1 MIYTGKKSVA
11 EVKRLLFVAAL
22 VCMHLLSYA
31 HTGQN
36 ESEYPA
42 LIPMPRSV
50 QWSGESFDLSR
61 CKGIVV
67 KGDLKKETAYLQNEL
82 KQAEITLPV
91 LQKASSPAGII
102 ILEVTA
108 AVPGANKE
116 AYQLTVNKNNIL
128 LRANT
133 AHGIFNGIQT
143 MLQLTANKQSV
154 QGCDIRDHPAYQWR
168 GYMVDVGRNFQ
179 SVQQLKQQIDVMA
192 RYKLNIFHFHVTE
205 DIAWRLQI
213 KQYPLLTAPEVM
225 ERNKGKFYSI
235 AEMKELIAY
244 CRDRHITLVP
254 EIDVPG
260 HSKAFTRA
268 MGVDMQS
275 EEGTVIV
282 KNIFEE
288 ICTTYDIPYLHIG
301 ADEVKI
307 TNPLFIPA
315 ITDIIKR
322 HNKQVVAWAPGGN
335 YDDTIIR
342 QLWKDEG
349 DKELTHHNIR
359 YIDSKFLYISDF
371 DPLNAVV
378 TIFNRQLGGK
388 QQGDAGLLGAEFCL
402 WNDRAVSDE
411 TDLISKNPAYP
422 AMLAFS
428 ERSWCGNGYPG
439 VQFFIGNDDEQR
451 AKDFKAFEKRLLT
464 HKQKYFSQ
472 LPFVYV
478 KQSNFKW
485 KLFGSFENKGNLDA
499 SFWPENNNVHLADS
513 NANVLATG
521 GTVWLRHTH
530 WPTVSAWLSS
540 PKKNT
545 TWYAY
550 TRFWSNSD
558 SSIQMW
564 IDLKDLSRSGADAT
578 PPAGEWDYMHSKVWI
593 NKTPVAPPVWKHPGR
608 VSGKLSEPM
617 VDETYYYR
625 PPFTVTTKK
634 GWNEI
639 LLKLPVST
647 FDPLLDWQVP
657 PKWMF
662 TVVPVHKGS
671 GMNLETDNRVFDPGE
686 QKNAAIS
693 NR

>member
-1 MIYTGKKSVA
+1 
-11 EVKRLLFVAAL
+11 
-22 VCMHLLSYA
+22 MHLCIYA
-31 HTGQN
+31 HADQN

-42 LIPMPRSV
+42 LIPLPLSV
-50 QWSGESFDLSR
+50 KWSRESFDLSR

-67 KGDLKKETAYLQNEL
+67 KGDLKKETAYLRNEL
-82 KQAEITLPV
+82 KQSKIELPV
-91 LQKASSPAGII
+91 LQKFSAAPDII
-102 ILEVTA
+102 ILELTPLVS
-108 AVPGANKE
+108 GANKE
-116 AYQLTVNKNNIL
+116 AYHLTVNKNNIR

-133 AHGIFNGIQT
+133 THGIFNGIQT
-143 MLQLTANKQSV
+143 ILQLATNKESV
-154 QGCDIRDHPAYQWR
+154 QGCDIHDQPAYRWR

-179 SVQQLKQQIDVMA
+179 SVRQLKQQIDVMA
-192 RYKLNIFHFHVTE
+192 HYKLNIFHFHLTE

-213 KQYPLLTAPEVM
+213 KQYPQLTAPEVM

-235 AEMKELIAY
+235 AEMKELIVY
-244 CRDRHITLVP
+244 CRDRHIILVP

-275 EEGTVIV
+275 EKGTAIV
-282 KNIFEE
+282 ENIFEE
-288 ICTTYDIPYLHIG
+288 ICSTYDIPYLHIG
-301 ADEVKI
+301 ADEVRI
-307 TNPLFIPA
+307 TNALFIPA
-315 ITDIIKR
+315 ITAIIKK

-335 YDDTIIR
+335 YDETIIR
-342 QLWKDEG
+342 QLWKDEEN
-349 DKELTHHNIR
+349 KEPAHHNIR
-359 YIDSKFLYISDF
+359 YIDSRFLYISDF
-371 DPLNAVV
+371 DPLNSVV
-378 TIFNRQLGGK
+378 TIFNRQPGGK
-388 QQGDAGLLGAEFCL
+388 REGDQGLLGAEFCL

-411 TDLISKNPAYP
+411 TDLISKNPVYP

-428 ERSWCGNGYPG
+428 ERSWRGNGYPG
-439 VQFFIGNDDEQR
+439 IQFFIGTEEEQR
-451 AKDFKAFEKRLLT
+451 AKAFKAFETRLLV

-472 LPFVYV
+472 LPFIYV
-478 KQSNFKW
+478 KQSNLKW
-485 KLFGSFENKGNLDA
+485 KLFGPFENNSDLNA
-499 SFWPENNNVHLADS
+499 SFWPENKRVHLADS

-521 GTVWLRHTH
+521 GTIWLRHTH
-530 WPTVSAWLSS
+530 WPAVSAWLPS
-540 PKKNT
+540 PEENT

-550 TRFWSNSD
+550 TRFWSSGD

-593 NKTPVAPPVWKHPGR
+593 NKYPVPPPVWKYPGR
-608 VSGKLSEPM
+608 ASGKLSEPM

-625 PPFTVTTKK
+625 APFTVTTKK

-639 LLKLPVST
+639 VLKLPMST

-662 TVVPVHKGS
+662 TVVPVRKGN
-671 GMNLETDNRVFDPGE
+671 GINLEADDIVFDPGE
-686 QKNAAIS
+686 QTKTAIP